1 MLYRILQMKLKK
13 TKKKFYNKWLY
24 KVTLNLSGA
33 GIFRIY
39 DLDTIADLCLN
50 NDVKKYIPK
59 WVEGDLN
66 KNKSTIFDVVKFLK
80 TYNSDDWTK
89 RIERK
94 NLDLYTNNS
103 KFYNSIIKEFDYIV
117 TQAFEPDEK
126 YKDLLEATGTIVV
139 KKLPHDRY
147 RYRVYL
153 LPHKMAGDID
163 AKLRFIS
170 WLKSQQLRITCTDAV
185 ERWYLATNWN
195 WDRRYVLVEDEQ
207 TLMMLK
213 LRGGDVVGKVY
224 NYQVY
229 DK

>member
-1 MLYRILQMKLKK
+1 MKLKK
-13 TKKKFYNKWLY
+13 TNKKFYNKWLY
-24 KVTLNLSGA
+24 KVTLNLDGA

-39 DLDTIADLCLN
+39 DLDTIEDLCSN
-50 NDVKKYIPK
+50 KDIKKYIPR
-59 WVEGDLN
+59 WVEGDVN
-66 KNKSTIFDVVKFLK
+66 KNKDTILDIVRFLK
-80 TYNSDDWTK
+80 TYNSSDWTK

-94 NLDLYTNNS
+94 NLDLYTNNPG
-103 KFYNSIIKEFDYIV
+103 FYKHLLKDFDQIIV
-117 TQAFEPDEK
+117 QAFEPDEQ
-126 YKDLLEATGTIVV
+126 YKDLLETTGTIVG

-147 RYRVYL
+147 RFRVYL
-153 LPHKMAGDID
+153 LPHKMARDID

-170 WLKSQQLRITCTDAV
+170 WIKSQQSRITCTDAV

-224 NYQVY
+224 NYQIC